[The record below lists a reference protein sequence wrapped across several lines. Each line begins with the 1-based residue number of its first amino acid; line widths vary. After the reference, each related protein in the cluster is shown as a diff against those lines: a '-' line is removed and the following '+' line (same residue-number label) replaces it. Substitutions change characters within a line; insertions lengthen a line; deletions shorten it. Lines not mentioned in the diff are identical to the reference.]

1 VLLNALTPVTVLA
14 TLGIANNI
22 LLEAGLTFLGLG
34 VDPTIPS
41 WGGMLA
47 DGRNYI
53 ERAWWVSTFPGLA
66 ITLTVLGFNLLGDW
80 LRDTLD
86 PRMQG

>member
-1 VLLNALTPVTVLA
+1 MLAVGINGMKRIVAGSPTLQQRAGNALTPLTVLA
-14 TLGIANNI
+14 TLNIANNI
-22 LLEAGLTFLGLG
+22 LLESGLTFLGLG

-53 ERAWWVSTFPGLA
+53 ETAWWVSAFQDSQLP
-66 ITLTVLGFNLLGDW
+66 
-80 LRDTLD
+80 
-86 PRMQG
+86 